1 MGELVS
7 EMGTKGVLLAVE
19 DKTTVSCYLL
29 IENKEF
35 LAEMKNA
42 KTLEQLVDWV
52 NENY

>member
-7 EMGTKGVLLAVE
+7 ELGTNGVLLAVE
-19 DKTTVSCYLL
+19 DRTTVSGYLL
-29 IENKEF
+29 MESEDF
-35 LAEMKNA
+35 LAEMRKA

>member
-7 EMGTKGVLLAVE
+7 ELGTSGVLLAVE

-29 IENKEF
+29 VENEEF

>member
-7 EMGTKGVLLAVE
+7 ELGTNGVLLAVE
-19 DKTTVSCYLL
+19 GETTVSGHLL
-29 IENKEF
+29 LESEEF

>member
-7 EMGTKGVLLAVE
+7 EMGTNGVLLAVE

>member
-1 MGELVS
+1 MGKLVS
-7 EMGTKGVLLAVE
+7 EMGASVVLLAVE
-19 DKTTVSCYLL
+19 SETTVSGYLL
-29 IENKEF
+29 VEDENF